1 MFTKEIENK
10 ILSNDSLSKT
20 IDLLRKSDKKVVFT
34 NGCFD
39 LLHPGHLKLLQKAKS
54 FGDVL
59 IVGINSDSSVRIL
72 KGEGRPVVNQEDR
85 LVILACLKIVDFV
98 IIFEEETPLNLIK
111 CISPSV
117 LVKGGDYKLSEIV
130 GGEHVIKN
138 GGKVKIVKL
147 KEGYSTSK
155 FLKEIK

>member
-1 MFTKEIENK
+1 MSIKRRNSK
-10 ILSNDSLSKT
+10 ILSNKNLKNT
-20 IDLLRKSDKKVVFT
+20 ISALRQFEKKIVFT

-39 LLHPGHLKLLQKAKS
+39 ILHPGHLKLLKEAKS
-54 FGDVL
+54 FGDIL

-72 KGEGRPVVNQEDR
+72 KGEGRPVVNQQDR

-111 CISPSV
+111 CISPAV

-155 FLKEIK
+155 FLKKIK

>member
-20 IDLLRKSDKKVVFT
+20 IDLLRKSNKKVVFT

-39 LLHPGHLKLLQKAKS
+39 LLHPGHLKLLKKAKS
-54 FGDVL
+54 FADVL
-59 IVGINSDSSVRIL
+59 IIGINSDSSVRVL

-130 GGEHVIKN
+130 GGEHVINN